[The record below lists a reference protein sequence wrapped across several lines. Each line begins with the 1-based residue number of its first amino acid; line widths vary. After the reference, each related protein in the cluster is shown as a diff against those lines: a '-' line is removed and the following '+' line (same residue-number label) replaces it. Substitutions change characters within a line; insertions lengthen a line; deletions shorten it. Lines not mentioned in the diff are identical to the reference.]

1 MHKKWK
7 HEDLRKK
14 KCGFLLLVSLACN
27 FLSSNERWYWIW
39 CNSIFKTWLYCSWVN
54 NSWCYCCSV
63 RVFDAITDPMIAS
76 LSDKS
81 NNPKGRRI
89 PFMKMAAFPFA
100 LTTIIVFCAPVQ
112 NISMINSIWVLF
124 FLILFYLF
132 QTFFCDRCKKTYR
145 LYFLV

>member
-1 MHKKWK
+1 MDFCCWSAWLVTFYLPTKGDI
-7 HEDLRKK
+7 ES
-14 KCGFLLLVSLACN
+14 GATQFLKPGYIVLGLTILGVIAAVC
-27 FLSSNERWYWIW
+27 
-39 CNSIFKTWLYCSWVN
+39 
-54 NSWCYCCSV
+54 

-81 NNPKGRRI
+81 KNPKGRRI

-100 LTTIIVFCAPVQ
+100 LTTIIDFCAPVQ

-132 QTFFCDRCKKTYR
+132 QTFFFDRCKKTYR

>member
-1 MHKKWK
+1 MDFCCWSAWLVTFYLPTKGDI
-7 HEDLRKK
+7 ES
-14 KCGFLLLVSLACN
+14 GATQFLKPGYIVLGLTILGVIAAVC
-27 FLSSNERWYWIW
+27 
-39 CNSIFKTWLYCSWVN
+39 
-54 NSWCYCCSV
+54 

-81 NNPKGRRI
+81 KNPKGRRI

-132 QTFFCDRCKKTYR
+132 QTFFCDRCKKNLHVILLGIITIR
-145 LYFLV
+145 I

>member
-1 MHKKWK
+1 MDFCCWSAWLVTFYLPTKGDI
-7 HEDLRKK
+7 ES
-14 KCGFLLLVSLACN
+14 GATQFLKPGYIVLGLTILGVIAAVC
-27 FLSSNERWYWIW
+27 
-39 CNSIFKTWLYCSWVN
+39 
-54 NSWCYCCSV
+54 

-81 NNPKGRRI
+81 KNPKGRRI

-132 QTFFCDRCKKTYR
+132 
-145 LYFLV
+145 